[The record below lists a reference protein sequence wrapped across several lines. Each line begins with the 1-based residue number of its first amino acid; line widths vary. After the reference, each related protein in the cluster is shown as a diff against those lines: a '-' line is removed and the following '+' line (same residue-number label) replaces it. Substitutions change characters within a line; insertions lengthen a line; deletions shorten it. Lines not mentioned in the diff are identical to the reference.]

1 MKRERPFVLLVLL
14 TVVLFM
20 AGLFMGSVRVPF
32 AETLHVLLGGTA
44 TKESW
49 TFIILHSRIPAS
61 IVALLTGA
69 SLASAGLMLQTAF
82 SNPLA
87 GPDILGINS
96 GAGLGVA
103 IVMLAFGGVL
113 PAGASLVGIQFS
125 LVISA
130 FVGALAVT
138 ALLLMFSSL
147 TKSNVMLL
155 IIGIMLN
162 FIVSSSITLLNFFST
177 EEGVHSYTMWG
188 MGTFGGVTTDQ
199 LPLFCLLAL
208 GGLAVSLS
216 LVKPL
221 NALLL
226 GAHYAENLGINVRR
240 TRILLLLSTGLLVA
254 VTTAYCGPISF
265 IGLAVPHMARLLLG
279 TTDHKR
285 LMPATLLCGAA
296 VALMCNLISTLP
308 TGGRLLPLNAITPII
323 GAPVII
329 FVILKDRR

>member
-1 MKRERPFVLLVLL
+1 MKRERPFVLLVLM

-32 AETLHVLLGGTA
+32 TETLHVLLGGTA
-44 TKESW
+44 VKESW

-138 ALLLMFSSL
+138 ALLLMFSSI

-240 TRILLLLSTGLLVA
+240 TRILLLLATGLLVA